1 MADSVVRLRVD
12 SAEFDAKLKR
22 ATDGLNRMMEN
33 AKRNGAEFARA
44 SEEEV
49 KFARALGNLST
60 VALDAN
66 GKMREL
72 TRAFTDISVH
82 YKELTD
88 QEKQTPYGQAL
99 SASLGELKNRIDETK
114 THLSEVNIELGNT
127 SRTGG
132 ETGGV
137 LDQLA
142 GKFSQNIAK
151 LTSLGAALA
160 AGKAALDV
168 AKDAFFASE
177 ASVDEWGRTMD
188 SSRSLYEGFLTAL
201 NTGDISGY
209 LSNMGAIAQAA
220 REAYNELDRL
230 GTMGRIQAPQ
240 ISNQQ
245 TENDRL
251 RTMLMTGRY
260 IPSLTGGVDVFNGK
274 RLQAGQTLPPE
285 FLRRIEGQL
294 TTGVDKVVGLV
305 SNEVKQTGKA
315 IEAVYNRQSKELGMS
330 LSEFKKGTSSMAE
343 FDKRLAGYD
352 KYQKWQADAQAEMA
366 RQGGRGYV
374 SDKNNPYRQYKT
386 WGVFRVDGDRYNEI
400 TELIARRNQQAAQ
413 AYGMQ
418 GQAYRTINR
427 INGVTPR
434 GLLSGGGGV
443 GVGGAGGGGGS
454 SVVKTEE
461 QLNDEKIRSLTAE
474 YVRAT
479 DERRTAIQ
487 SEIKGLQDRNA
498 EIQRLKDEAQGKIKV
513 FEPGTM
519 EFYQDSLKT
528 LQKELLT
535 LREKGADPI
544 EIDFKTDEIKEV
556 QKEIDRL
563 NGKVTV
569 EVELK
574 RPPSL
579 EEQIRTELAASIEK
593 ADYTMMANLMREQ
606 IKYGLESVD
615 FTPLQEALAEGMN
628 IPDETWQAIID
639 RFNEQ
644 LKDKGIALSADFDSG
659 SLKEGAQGGEDT
671 LKNMDKLFNGLS
683 SVANGL
689 QQLGVKLP
697 EGVKNVM
704 GVVQGLMTTINAV
717 NSIISLF
724 STSTATAQVAAT
736 TGNTIALG
744 ALTAAVAANTTAL
757 SVNSAFS
764 LIPFKGGGIVP
775 HAASGYM
782 VPGNDYSDRT
792 PVLVSSGE
800 LILNRAQQ
808 GNLAEQLSG
817 GGLGNM
823 QLEARVSAEDLIFVL
838 NNNGLRRGY
847 GKFIHD

>member
-1 MADSVVRLRVD
+1 MADVITRLKLE
-12 SAEFDAKLKR
+12 SGEFDSKIKR
-22 ATDGLNRMMEN
+22 ATQGLLQMEQDCRKVGGTLGILEQDQKKFVQSLGQMQTVSTTVRGKIGELSS
-33 AKRNGAEFARA
+33 AYTELSVQYKRLTD
-44 SEEEV
+44 EE
-49 KFARALGNLST
+49 KKGDYGRALT
-60 VALDAN
+60 
-66 GKMREL
+66 
-72 TRAFTDISVH
+72 
-82 YKELTD
+82 
-88 QEKQTPYGQAL
+88 
-99 SASLGELKNRIDETK
+99 ASLEQLKSRIAESK
-114 THLSEVNIELGNT
+114 AQLAEVNSELGNT

-230 GTMGRIQAPQ
+230 GTMSRIQSPQ

-374 SDKNNPYRQYKT
+374 SDRNNPYRQYKT

-443 GVGGAGGGGGS
+443 GGAGGGGGGS

-461 QLNDEKIRSLTAE
+461 QLNDEKIRALTAE

-498 EIQRLKDEAQGKIKV
+498 EIQRLKDEATGKIKV

-519 EFYQDSLKT
+519 EFYQDALKT

-556 QKEIDRL
+556 QREIDRL

-579 EEQIRTELAASIEK
+579 EEQLRTEISDQIVAADEASLRSLMKTTI
-593 ADYTMMANLMREQ
+593 ANN
-606 IKYGLESVD
+606 IDGID
-615 FTPLQEALAEGMN
+615 FTAVREKMVEGLN
-628 IPDETWQAIID
+628 IPDDEWQTIVDAINEKLVAMELEPIKLNFETGSVSKEGKAVTDSWKSAAQAVQSVGQAMQQIEDPVAKVAGIVGQAI
-639 RFNEQ
+639 
-644 LKDKGIALSADFDSG
+644 A
-659 SLKEGAQGGEDT
+659 
-671 LKNMDKLFNGLS
+671 
-683 SVANGL
+683 
-689 QQLGVKLP
+689 
-697 EGVKNVM
+697 
-704 GVVQGLMTTINAV
+704 
-717 NSIISLF
+717 
-724 STSTATAQVAAT
+724 
-736 TGNTIALG
+736 TIALTFAQSLKG
-744 ALTAAVAANTTAL
+744 TVTPWDWIAAAAAGTATMVSTIAAIK
-757 SVNSAFS
+757 SATSTQKFAN
-764 LIPFKGGGIVP
+764 GGIVKGNTY
-775 HAASGYM
+775 SGDQIDIKANAGE
-782 VPGNDYSDRT
+782 V
-792 PVLVSSGE
+792 VLT
-800 LILNRAQQ
+800 RAQQ

-838 NNNGLRRGY
+838 NSNGRRRGI
-847 GKFIHD
+847 GKLIKG

>member
-1 MADSVVRLRVD
+1 MADVITRLKLE
-12 SAEFDAKLKR
+12 SGEFDSKIKR
-22 ATDGLNRMMEN
+22 ATQGLLQMEQDFRKVGGTLGILEQDQKKFVQSLGQMQTVSTTVRGKIGELSS
-33 AKRNGAEFARA
+33 AYTELSVQYKRLTD
-44 SEEEV
+44 EE
-49 KFARALGNLST
+49 KRGDYGRALT
-60 VALDAN
+60 
-66 GKMREL
+66 
-72 TRAFTDISVH
+72 
-82 YKELTD
+82 
-88 QEKQTPYGQAL
+88 
-99 SASLGELKNRIDETK
+99 ASLEQLKTRIAESK
-114 THLSEVNIELGNT
+114 AQLAEVNSELGNT

-230 GTMGRIQAPQ
+230 GTMSRIQSPQ

-315 IEAVYNRQSKELGMS
+315 IEAVYNRQSKELRMS

-374 SDKNNPYRQYKT
+374 SDRNNPYRQYKT

-434 GLLSGGGGV
+434 GLLSGGGGA
-443 GVGGAGGGGGS
+443 GGAGGGGGGS

-479 DERRTAIQ
+479 NERQAVIRE
-487 SEIKGLQDRNA
+487 EIKGLQDRNA

-519 EFYQDSLKT
+519 EFYQDALKT

-556 QKEIDRL
+556 QREIDRL

-579 EEQIRTELAASIEK
+579 EEQLRTEISDQNVAADEASLRSLMKTTI
-593 ADYTMMANLMREQ
+593 ANN
-606 IKYGLESVD
+606 IDGID
-615 FTPLQEALAEGMN
+615 FTAVREKMVEGLN
-628 IPDETWQAIID
+628 IPDEEWQTIVDAINEKLVAMDLEPIKLNFETGSVSKEGKAVTDSWKSAAQAVQSVGQAMQQIEDPVAKVAGIVGQAI
-639 RFNEQ
+639 
-644 LKDKGIALSADFDSG
+644 A
-659 SLKEGAQGGEDT
+659 
-671 LKNMDKLFNGLS
+671 
-683 SVANGL
+683 
-689 QQLGVKLP
+689 
-697 EGVKNVM
+697 
-704 GVVQGLMTTINAV
+704 
-717 NSIISLF
+717 
-724 STSTATAQVAAT
+724 
-736 TGNTIALG
+736 TIALTFAQSLKG
-744 ALTAAVAANTTAL
+744 TVTPWDWIAAAAAGTATMVSTIAAIK
-757 SVNSAFS
+757 SATSSQKFS
-764 LIPFKGGGIVP
+764 EGGIVRGTSY
-775 HAASGYM
+775 SGDNIAM
-782 VPGNDYSDRT
+782 NGGDVRVNA
-792 PVLVSSGE
+792 GE
-800 LILNRAQQ
+800 LILTRAQQ
-808 GNLAEQLSG
+808 GAIADQLQG
-817 GGLGNM
+817 GGGFGGELT
-823 QLEARVSAEDLIFVL
+823 ARVTAEDIIFIL

-847 GKFIHD
+847 GKFIND

>member
-1 MADSVVRLRVD
+1 MADVITRLKLE
-12 SAEFDAKLKR
+12 SGEFDSKIKR
-22 ATDGLNRMMEN
+22 ATQGLLQMEQDCRKVGGTLGILEQDQKKFVQSLGQMQTVSTTVRGKIGELSS
-33 AKRNGAEFARA
+33 AYTELSVQYKRLTD
-44 SEEEV
+44 EE
-49 KFARALGNLST
+49 KQGDYGRALT
-60 VALDAN
+60 
-66 GKMREL
+66 
-72 TRAFTDISVH
+72 
-82 YKELTD
+82 
-88 QEKQTPYGQAL
+88 
-99 SASLGELKNRIDETK
+99 ASLEQLKSRIAESK
-114 THLSEVNIELGNT
+114 AQLAEVNSELGNT

-374 SDKNNPYRQYKT
+374 SDRNNPYRQYKT

-434 GLLSGGGGV
+434 GLLSGGGGA
-443 GVGGAGGGGGS
+443 GGAGGGGGS

-487 SEIKGLQDRNA
+487 SEIKGLQERNA
-498 EIQRLKDEAQGKIKV
+498 EIQRLKDEAQGKINV

-544 EIDFKTDEIKEV
+544 EIDFKTDEIKDV

-579 EEQIRTELAASIEK
+579 EEQLRTEISDQTVAADEASLRSLMKTTI
-593 ADYTMMANLMREQ
+593 ANN
-606 IKYGLESVD
+606 IDGID
-615 FTPLQEALAEGMN
+615 FTAVREKMVEGLN
-628 IPDETWQAIID
+628 IPDEEWQTIVDAINEKLVAMDLEPIKLNFETGSVSKEGKAVTDSWKSAAQAVQSVGQAMQQIEDPVAKVAGIVGQAI
-639 RFNEQ
+639 
-644 LKDKGIALSADFDSG
+644 A
-659 SLKEGAQGGEDT
+659 
-671 LKNMDKLFNGLS
+671 
-683 SVANGL
+683 
-689 QQLGVKLP
+689 
-697 EGVKNVM
+697 
-704 GVVQGLMTTINAV
+704 
-717 NSIISLF
+717 
-724 STSTATAQVAAT
+724 
-736 TGNTIALG
+736 TIALTFAQSLKG
-744 ALTAAVAANTTAL
+744 TVTPWDWIAAAAAGTATMVSTIAAIK
-757 SVNSAFS
+757 SATSTQKFAN
-764 LIPFKGGGIVP
+764 GGIVQGNTY
-775 HAASGYM
+775 SGDQIDIKANAGE
-782 VPGNDYSDRT
+782 V
-792 PVLVSSGE
+792 VLS
-800 LILNRAQQ
+800 RAQA
-808 GNLAEQLSG
+808 GILAEQLSG
-817 GGLGNM
+817 GGIGNM

>member
-1 MADSVVRLRVD
+1 MADVITRLKLE
-12 SAEFDAKLKR
+12 SGEFDSKIKR
-22 ATDGLNRMMEN
+22 ATQGLLQMEQDCRKVGDTLGILEQDQKKFVQSLGQMQTVSTTVRGKIGELSS
-33 AKRNGAEFARA
+33 AYTELSVQYKRLT
-44 SEEEV
+44 EEE
-49 KFARALGNLST
+49 KQGDYGRALT
-60 VALDAN
+60 
-66 GKMREL
+66 
-72 TRAFTDISVH
+72 
-82 YKELTD
+82 
-88 QEKQTPYGQAL
+88 
-99 SASLGELKNRIDETK
+99 ASLEQLKSRIAESK
-114 THLSEVNIELGNT
+114 AQLAEVNSELGNT

-142 GKFSQNIAK
+142 GKFGLNVGQLAK
-151 LTSLGAALA
+151 FGGALGVATTAA
-160 AGKAALDV
+160 KV
-168 AKDAFFASE
+168 AKDAFFANE
-177 ASVDEWGRTMD
+177 QQLDEWGRIVE
-188 SSRSLYEGFLTAL
+188 SSESLYRGFLNAL
-201 NTGDISGY
+201 NNGDISGFL
-209 LSNMGAIAQAA
+209 LSINNITKAA
-220 REAYNELDRL
+220 REAYDALDALNTFNAFNQVNVEKTRTGMTESIADYREGNATKETVKAAGEAYQKELKQRQKMEREAYLAAIKKTAAERGISATDLQKALGGSYGNFEELKKTPLTGRRTGFTGGGVAGVGMSYEVKVPANERERL
-230 GTMGRIQAPQ
+230 GESLRQLNDTEIQ
-240 ISNQQ
+240 S
-245 TENDRL
+245 
-251 RTMLMTGRY
+251 
-260 IPSLTGGVDVFNGK
+260 
-274 RLQAGQTLPPE
+274 LQA
-285 FLRRIEGQL
+285 
-294 TTGVDKVVGLV
+294 
-305 SNEVKQTGKA
+305 
-315 IEAVYNRQSKELGMS
+315 LG
-330 LSEFKKGTSSMAE
+330 
-343 FDKRLAGYD
+343 
-352 KYQKWQADAQAEMA
+352 AQAE
-366 RQGGRGYV
+366 RTG
-374 SDKNNPYRQYKT
+374 
-386 WGVFRVDGDRYNEI
+386 NEI
-400 TELIARRNQQAAQ
+400 ASVDKQLS
-413 AYGMQ
+413 
-418 GQAYRTINR
+418 R
-427 INGVTPR
+427 ILR
-434 GLLSGGGGV
+434 GN
-443 GVGGAGGGGGS
+443 GGGGS
-454 SVVKTEE
+454 TATPKVSPRVSGGTSVVKTEE

-519 EFYQDSLKT
+519 EFYQDSLKK

-544 EIDFKTDEIKEV
+544 EIDFKTNEIKDV

-689 QQLGVKLP
+689 QQMGVKLP